1 MFMVSALLSILLHF
15 VSELL
20 RVFSD
25 SNYDLRHRIQHRS
38 VHNALRGTTI
48 KHFYKRALVTGYLKE
63 KQPIM
68 SDLFSAPGVV
78 FTVTPALLSFP

>member
-38 VHNALRGTTI
+38 VHNTLRGTTI
-48 KHFYKRALVTGYLKE
+48 KHFYKRALVTGYLKD
-63 KQPIM
+63 QPIM